1 MRLLKQY
8 WKSLFVV
15 SVIFYL
21 SILRMPAVHN
31 LPRIPF
37 ADKVVHFLMYCV
49 LSWLVCRD
57 MSRHQP
63 TFTISRYLLFALL
76 LPISYGGLI
85 EWLQGSYFPPR
96 TTDIADFLA
105 NSVGS
110 VAAFILFFSLQKRK
124 QV

>member
-1 MRLLKQY
+1 MRFIKQY

-15 SVIFYL
+15 CVIFYL
-21 SILRMPAVHN
+21 SILRVPAVHN

-49 LSWLVCRD
+49 LTWIACRD
-57 MSRHQP
+57 MNRHQP
-63 TFTISRYLLFALL
+63 TFPYSRCLLFALL

-96 TTDIADFLA
+96 TTDVADFLA

-110 VAAFILFFSLQKRK
+110 ITAFIVFIILQKK
-124 QV
+124 TQV